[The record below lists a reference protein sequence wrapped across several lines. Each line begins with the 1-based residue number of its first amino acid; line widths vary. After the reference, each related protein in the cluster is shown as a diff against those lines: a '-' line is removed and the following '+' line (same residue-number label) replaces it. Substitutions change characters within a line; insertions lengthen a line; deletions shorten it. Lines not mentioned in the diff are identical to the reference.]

1 MLSIFEGEE
10 NALCVH
16 HVFLHLSLFHS
27 FNRPFQSHA
36 IVILALQ
43 SRRGCCARP
52 PLNIRCT
59 DTVSG
64 EPVTCET
71 CALPLALAR
80 ASKHTVS
87 YMTWLVI
94 DFRAIPT
101 FPPVYNAAKC
111 SVKQW

>member
-1 MLSIFEGEE
+1 MLSILEGEE
-10 NALCVH
+10 DALCVH
-16 HVFLHLSLFHS
+16 PVFLRLSLFHS
-27 FNRPFQSHA
+27 LNRPFQSHA

-43 SRRGCCARP
+43 SRRGCCDRP

-71 CALPLALAR
+71 CALALALALAR
-80 ASKHTVS
+80 ASKHMV

-101 FPPVYNAAKC
+101 FPPVYNAAK
-111 SVKQW
+111 